1 MRLKSYLT
9 LAVNGLKSSLLIHY
23 VDNAMKNH
31 HLPEPVT
38 AADRVLLAIQRA
50 IVEGEIA
57 AGSKI
62 SEPELAKRFDLSRAP
77 LREALARLERC
88 HLIERTPNAGA
99 RVVKLSV
106 AGLVSLYQLRETL
119 EGMACRLAA
128 TQMTDAE
135 ISEVQQLLDQ
145 HLSTQRVREGESY
158 YQEAG
163 DVDFHYRVI
172 QGSKNP
178 YLINI
183 LCDELYYL
191 VRMYRVQMGMNGPRV
206 SRAFDEH
213 KAIINA
219 IANRDGELA
228 ELLMRRHIGA
238 SRINIEKHLSTKGKD
253 HGTST

>member
-1 MRLKSYLT
+1 MFATEFKE
-9 LAVNGLKSSLLIHY
+9 AI
-23 VDNAMKNH
+23 
-31 HLPEPVT
+31 T
-38 AADRVLLAIQRA
+38 AADRVLVQIRTA
-50 IVEGEIA
+50 IVEGEIP
-57 AGSKI
+57 AGTKI
-62 SEPELAKRFDLSRAP
+62 SEPELARRYDLSRAP

-99 RVVKLSV
+99 RVVKLSIE
-106 AGLVSLYQLRETL
+106 GLRSLYQLREEL
-119 EGMACRLAA
+119 EGLACRLAA
-128 TQMTDAE
+128 EHMTEQEIAE
-135 ISEVQQLLDQ
+135 VRALLDQ

-172 QGSKNP
+172 LGSKNP

-183 LCDELYYL
+183 LSDELYFL
-191 VRMYRVQMGMNGPRV
+191 VRMYRVQLGMNGPRV

-228 ELLMRRHIGA
+228 DLLMRRHIAA
-238 SRINIEKHLSTKGKD
+238 SKRNIEQQLLQQ
-253 HGTST
+253 GTSHG

>member
-1 MRLKSYLT
+1 MQHCQ
-9 LAVNGLKSSLLIHY
+9 II
-23 VDNAMKNH
+23 VDNQMQSPTWKD
-31 HLPEPVT
+31 PVT
-38 AADRVLLAIQRA
+38 AADRVLLEIQRA
-50 IVEGEIA
+50 IVEGQIP

-88 HLIERTPNAGA
+88 HLIERIPNAGA
-99 RVVKLSV
+99 RVVKLSE

-119 EGMACRLAA
+119 EGLACRLAA
-128 TQMTDAE
+128 EHMTDAE
-135 ISEVQQLLDQ
+135 IAEVQQLLDQ

-172 QGSKNP
+172 LGSKNP
-178 YLINI
+178 YLINL
-183 LCDELYYL
+183 LCDELYFI
-191 VRMYRVQMGMNGPRV
+191 VRMYRVQLGMNGPRV

-228 ELLMRRHIGA
+228 DLLMRRHIGA
-238 SRINIEKHLSTKGKD
+238 SRRNIETHFKQPHFKQQGNS
-253 HGTST
+253 HGNS

>member
-1 MRLKSYLT
+1 MT
-9 LAVNGLKSSLLIHY
+9 EHPSLLRQAI
-23 VDNAMKNH
+23 
-31 HLPEPVT
+31 T
-38 AADRVLLAIQRA
+38 ASDRVLYEIQRA
-50 IVEGEIA
+50 IVEGTIA

-62 SEPELAKRFDLSRAP
+62 SEPEFARRFDVSRAP

-99 RVVKLSV
+99 RVVTLTPE
-106 AGLVSLYQLRETL
+106 GLISLYQIREEL
-119 EGMACRLAA
+119 EGLACRLAA
-128 TQMTDAE
+128 EQMPAQE
-135 ISEVQQLLDQ
+135 IEELAALLDQ

-163 DVDFHYRVI
+163 DLDFHYRVI
-172 QGSKNP
+172 LGSKNP
-178 YLINI
+178 YLINM

-213 KAIINA
+213 KAILNA

-228 ELLMRRHIGA
+228 DLLMRRHISA
-238 SRINIEKHLSTKGKD
+238 SRRNIEQQLQAQRT
-253 HGTST
+253 

>member
-1 MRLKSYLT
+1 MQSPIWR
-9 LAVNGLKSSLLIHY
+9 
-23 VDNAMKNH
+23 D
-31 HLPEPVT
+31 PVT
-38 AADRVLLAIQRA
+38 AADRVQLAIQRA
-50 IVEGEIA
+50 IVEGEIP

-88 HLIERTPNAGA
+88 HLIERIPNAGA

-106 AGLVSLYQLRETL
+106 AGLISLYQLRETL
-119 EGMACRLAA
+119 EGLACRLAA
-128 TQMTDAE
+128 EHMTDSEIAE
-135 ISEVQQLLDQ
+135 VRQLLDQ

-172 QGSKNP
+172 LGSKNP
-178 YLINI
+178 YLINL
-183 LCDELYYL
+183 LCDELYFL
-191 VRMYRVQMGMNGPRV
+191 VRMYRVQLGMNGPRV

-228 ELLMRRHIGA
+228 DLLMRRHVAA
-238 SRINIEKHLSTKGKD
+238 SRRNIEQHLTQQGNA
-253 HGTST
+253 HGNS

>member
-1 MRLKSYLT
+1 M
-9 LAVNGLKSSLLIHY
+9 LATEFKDAI
-23 VDNAMKNH
+23 
-31 HLPEPVT
+31 T
-38 AADRVLLAIQRA
+38 AADRVLVQIRTA
-50 IVEGEIA
+50 IVEGEIP
-57 AGSKI
+57 AGTKI
-62 SEPELAKRFDLSRAP
+62 SEPELARRYDLSRAP

-99 RVVKLSV
+99 RVVKLSIE
-106 AGLVSLYQLRETL
+106 GLRSLYQLREEL
-119 EGMACRLAA
+119 EGLACRLAA
-128 TQMTDAE
+128 EHMTEQEIAE
-135 ISEVQQLLDQ
+135 VSALLDQ

-172 QGSKNP
+172 LGSKNP

-183 LCDELYYL
+183 LSDELYFL
-191 VRMYRVQMGMNGPRV
+191 VRMYRVQLGMNGPRV

-228 ELLMRRHIGA
+228 DLLMRRHIAA
-238 SRINIEKHLSTKGKD
+238 SKRNIEQQLLQQ
-253 HGTST
+253 GTSHG

>member
-1 MRLKSYLT
+1 MLVTELKE
-9 LAVNGLKSSLLIHY
+9 AI
-23 VDNAMKNH
+23 
-31 HLPEPVT
+31 T
-38 AADRVLLAIQRA
+38 ASDRVLVQIRTA
-50 IVEGEIA
+50 IVEGEIP
-57 AGSKI
+57 AGTKI
-62 SEPELAKRFDLSRAP
+62 SEPELARRYDLSRAP

-99 RVVKLSV
+99 RVVKLSIE
-106 AGLVSLYQLRETL
+106 GLRSLYQLREEL
-119 EGMACRLAA
+119 EGLACRLAA
-128 TQMTDAE
+128 EHMTEQD
-135 ISEVQQLLDQ
+135 IVEVRALLDQ

-183 LCDELYYL
+183 LSDELYFL
-191 VRMYRVQMGMNGPRV
+191 VRMYRVQLGMNGPRV

-228 ELLMRRHIGA
+228 DLLMRRHIAA
-238 SRINIEKHLSTKGKD
+238 SRRNIEQQLIQQ
-253 HGTST
+253 GTSHG

>member
-1 MRLKSYLT
+1 MQKDP
-9 LAVNGLKSSLLIHY
+9 I
-23 VDNAMKNH
+23 
-31 HLPEPVT
+31 T
-38 AADRVLLAIQRA
+38 AADRVLLEIQRA
-50 IVEGEIA
+50 IVAGEIP

-62 SEPELAKRFDLSRAP
+62 SEPELARQFDLSRAP

-88 HLIERTPNAGA
+88 HLIERVPNAGA
-99 RVVKLSV
+99 RVVKLTPQ
-106 AGLVSLYQLRETL
+106 GLISLYQIRENL

-128 TQMTDAE
+128 EQMSDDE
-135 ISEVQQLLDQ
+135 IAQMQSLLDQ

-172 QGSKNP
+172 LGSKNP
-178 YLINI
+178 YLINL
-183 LCDELYYL
+183 LCDELYFI
-191 VRMYRVQMGMNGPRV
+191 VRMYRVQLGMNGPRV

-228 ELLMRRHIGA
+228 DLLMRRHIGA
-238 SRINIEKHLSTKGKD
+238 SRRNIETHFKQQGNS
-253 HGTST
+253 HGNS

>member
-1 MRLKSYLT
+1 M
-9 LAVNGLKSSLLIHY
+9 LATEFKEAI
-23 VDNAMKNH
+23 
-31 HLPEPVT
+31 T
-38 AADRVLLAIQRA
+38 AADRVLVQIRTA
-50 IVEGEIA
+50 IVEGEIP
-57 AGSKI
+57 AGTKI
-62 SEPELAKRFDLSRAP
+62 SEPELARRYDLSRAP

-99 RVVKLSV
+99 RVVKLSIE
-106 AGLVSLYQLRETL
+106 GLRSLYQLREEL
-119 EGMACRLAA
+119 EGLACRLAA
-128 TQMTDAE
+128 EHMTEQEIAE
-135 ISEVQQLLDQ
+135 VRALLDQ

-172 QGSKNP
+172 LGSKNP

-183 LCDELYYL
+183 LSDELYFL
-191 VRMYRVQMGMNGPRV
+191 VRMYRVQLGMNGPRV

-228 ELLMRRHIGA
+228 DLLMRRHIAA
-238 SRINIEKHLSTKGKD
+238 SKRNIEQQLLQQGTT
-253 HGTST
+253 HG

>member
-1 MRLKSYLT
+1 MVRSPIWR
-9 LAVNGLKSSLLIHY
+9 S
-23 VDNAMKNH
+23 
-31 HLPEPVT
+31 PVT
-38 AADRVLLAIQRA
+38 ASDRVLLEIQSA
-50 IVEGEIA
+50 IVEGDMA

-62 SEPELAKRFDLSRAP
+62 SEPELARRFNVSRAP

-99 RVVKLSV
+99 RVVTLSPQ
-106 AGLVSLYQLRETL
+106 GLLALYQIREDL
-119 EGMACRLAA
+119 EGLACRLAA
-128 TQMTDAE
+128 EQMADAE
-135 ISEVQQLLDQ
+135 IDELRQLLDQ

-163 DVDFHYRVI
+163 DLDFHYRI
-172 QGSKNP
+172 ILGSKNS

-183 LCDELYYL
+183 LCDELYFL

-213 KAIINA
+213 KAIISA

-228 ELLMRRHIGA
+228 DLLMRRHISA
-238 SRINIEKHLSTKGKD
+238 SRRNIELQLQQMGNQDDT
-253 HGTST
+253 TTERRR

>member
-1 MRLKSYLT
+1 MLATELKE
-9 LAVNGLKSSLLIHY
+9 AI
-23 VDNAMKNH
+23 
-31 HLPEPVT
+31 T
-38 AADRVLLAIQRA
+38 ASDRVLVQIRTA
-50 IVEGEIA
+50 IVEGEIP
-57 AGSKI
+57 AGTKI
-62 SEPELAKRFDLSRAP
+62 SEPELARRYDLSRAP

-99 RVVKLSV
+99 RVVKLSIE
-106 AGLVSLYQLRETL
+106 GLRSLYQLREEL
-119 EGMACRLAA
+119 EGLACRFAA
-128 TQMTDAE
+128 EHMTEQDIA
-135 ISEVQQLLDQ
+135 EVQGLLDK

-183 LCDELYYL
+183 LSDELYFL
-191 VRMYRVQMGMNGPRV
+191 VRMYRVQLGMNGPRV

-228 ELLMRRHIGA
+228 DLLMRRHIAA
-238 SRINIEKHLSTKGKD
+238 SRRNIEQQLIQQ
-253 HGTST
+253 GTSHG